1 MNNSRCI
8 CKRVC
13 CSATHTLNYYT
24 IKGDFGIFG
33 GLLFGLFI
41 FKIIVLAI
49 VFYINYR
56 MVKKKD
62 LISNIKSNKP
72 LDILDERLAKGEI
85 TEEEYKRIKSILNNE
100 EK

>member
-1 MNNSRCI
+1 MMW
-8 CKRVC
+8 
-13 CSATHTLNYYT
+13 NYYT
-24 IKGDFGIFG
+24 MRGDFGMFG

-49 VFYINYR
+49 FVYIIYR
-56 MVKKKD
+56 IVKKKGVISNTNV
-62 LISNIKSNKP
+62 ISNIKSNKS

-85 TEEEYKRIKSILNNE
+85 TEEEYKRIKNILKND

>member
-1 MNNSRCI
+1 
-8 CKRVC
+8 
-13 CSATHTLNYYT
+13 
-24 IKGDFGIFG
+24 
-33 GLLFGLFI
+33 
-41 FKIIVLAI
+41 
-49 VFYINYR
+49 

>member
-1 MNNSRCI
+1 
-8 CKRVC
+8 
-13 CSATHTLNYYT
+13 
-24 IKGDFGIFG
+24 
-33 GLLFGLFI
+33 LLFGLFI

-49 VFYINYR
+49 VFYIIYR

>member
-1 MNNSRCI
+1 MMW
-8 CKRVC
+8 
-13 CSATHTLNYYT
+13 HYYAMR
-24 IKGDFGIFG
+24 GDFGMFG

-49 VFYINYR
+49 VVYIIYR
-56 MVKKKD
+56 IVKKKD
-62 LISNIKSNKP
+62 LIGNIKSNKS

-85 TEEEYKRIKSILNNE
+85 TDEEYKRVKSILKND

>member
-1 MNNSRCI
+1 M
-8 CKRVC
+8 
-13 CSATHTLNYYT
+13 
-24 IKGDFGIFG
+24 
-33 GLLFGLFI
+33 LFGLFI

-49 VFYINYR
+49 VFYIIYR

>member
-1 MNNSRCI
+1 MW
-8 CKRVC
+8 
-13 CSATHTLNYYT
+13 HYYAMR
-24 IKGDFGIFG
+24 GDFGMFG

-49 VFYINYR
+49 VVYIIYR
-56 MVKKKD
+56 IVKKKD
-62 LISNIKSNKP
+62 LIGNIKSNKS

-85 TEEEYKRIKSILNNE
+85 TDEEYKRVKSILKND

>member
-1 MNNSRCI
+1 MMW
-8 CKRVC
+8 
-13 CSATHTLNYYT
+13 NYYSMR
-24 IKGDFGIFG
+24 GDFGMFG

-49 VFYINYR
+49 VVYIIYR
-56 MVKKKD
+56 IVKKKGV
-62 LISNIKSNKP
+62 ISNIKSNKS

-85 TEEEYKRIKSILNNE
+85 TEEEYKRVKSILKNE

>member
-1 MNNSRCI
+1 MW
-8 CKRVC
+8 
-13 CSATHTLNYYT
+13 NYYAMR
-24 IKGDFGIFG
+24 GDFGMFG

-49 VFYINYR
+49 FVYIIYR
-56 MVKKKD
+56 IVKKKGVISNTNV
-62 LISNIKSNKP
+62 ISNIKSNKS

-85 TEEEYKRIKSILNNE
+85 TEEEYKRIKNILKND

>member
-1 MNNSRCI
+1 M
-8 CKRVC
+8 
-13 CSATHTLNYYT
+13 
-24 IKGDFGIFG
+24 FG

-49 VFYINYR
+49 VVYIIYR
-56 MVKKKD
+56 IVKKKGV
-62 LISNIKSNKP
+62 ISNIKSNKS

-85 TEEEYKRIKSILNNE
+85 TEEEYKRVKSILKNE